1 MKTCPICKEGNLTS
15 GKTTVML
22 ERNGSIVLLKFVP
35 ADICDTCES
44 YFLDSSTTREV
55 LKTANRSIQNGTEL
69 EVVRMQ
75 SATQNG

>member
-1 MKTCPICKEGNLTS
+1 MRYCPICKEGSLVA

-22 ERNGSIVLLKFVP
+22 ERDGSIVLLKYVP
-35 ADICDTCES
+35 ASVCDNCES
-44 YFLDSSTTREV
+44 YFLESATTREV

-75 SATQNG
+75 SEVA